1 MTENYHG
8 QKNGHQM
15 FHLPSDL
22 LAARQEVKDYG
33 VVTCVLSHVQLLAA
47 DHVALQSPLSMG
59 FPRQGGLPFPTP
71 GDLPDLGIEPAPLH
85 WQVDSFYHWA
95 TWEAQLQQEWTQ
107 FHQTP
112 LSMHFESSM
121 HEDEQITPTGGTE
134 SFWVHIH
141 YPVMVLPPK
150 APHFCPLGDSSLPR
164 SPVCLLS
171 THWNQDLNQPFLRG
185 SKGTSTVITTIAMEG
200 QLILFPSQK

>member
-1 MTENYHG
+1 MVI
-8 QKNGHQM
+8 KCSI
-15 FHLPSDL
+15 FPLISWL
-22 LAARQEVKDYG
+22 LGRRSKDYG
-33 VVTCVLSHVQLLAA
+33 VVTCVLSHIQLLAA

-121 HEDEQITPTGGTE
+121 HEDEQITSTGGTE